1 MEKMRKRKIGHMMKK
16 LEYHMISH
24 ILFGFHL
31 RLFLNTVYNKPWE
44 WDKYHIYFCIL
55 ITYVT
60 IIVSFAIRIYF
71 SFHKLD
77 LKKYPADKIV
87 TPHPI
92 KSTKN
97 VHPYAA
103 FERLDLVNMR
113 ILNLVYGAAFVAPWK
128 LVILALIAVS
138 NLSVCML
145 ISLFSKKG
153 NDSEESITVIK
164 IYSIVL
170 KVFCKFLLWLMGI
183 NRIENEYLCDNEWPK
198 NIVSNHVSALDPIY
212 FIQEHACSFVAK
224 RSTRN
229 DFFVGL
235 SIRVLRCVC
244 VHRETPEDRKTALD
258 NIRER
263 QLAVNK
269 KNSNYPSFVIFSE
282 GTTTNGRQII
292 AQKKGAFNALLPVTP
307 VLLVYKYDFLNPA
320 YDSIPYDW
328 WIFLMLCTYQS
339 ISLKAYW
346 LPKVHPPSKEK
357 YPNLTTEERV
367 DMFHDEVSKIM
378 FQSMK
383 KYNARAPQDLDDYN
397 DWPGSLRMKHYF
409 YKTALGSIS
418 DAYFKNESKPCKG
431 S

>member
-87 TPHPI
+87 VPQPI
-92 KSTKN
+92 KTTKN

-128 LVILALIAVS
+128 LVILVLMAFS
-138 NLSVCML
+138 NLSVCMI

-153 NDSEESITVIK
+153 NDNEESITVIK

-170 KVFCKFLLWLMGI
+170 KVICKFLLWLMGI

-328 WIFLMLCTYQS
+328 WVFLMICTYQS

-357 YPNLTTEERV
+357 YPNLTTEERI

-409 YKTALGSIS
+409 YKTALGSLS
-418 DAYFKNESKPCKG
+418 EAYFKNESKPCRG